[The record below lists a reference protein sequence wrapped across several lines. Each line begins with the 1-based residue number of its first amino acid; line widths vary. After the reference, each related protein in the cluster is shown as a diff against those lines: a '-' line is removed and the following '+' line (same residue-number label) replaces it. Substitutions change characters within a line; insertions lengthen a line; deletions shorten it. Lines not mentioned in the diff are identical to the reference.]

1 MQSRVL
7 KTIFA
12 TFLVALLSIGW
23 LWFETQRTHTVIVTG
38 QHTLVLPTQVTLIAG
53 LRDTLIIRNDTDES
67 VLLVGRPI
75 APHQQI
81 RQRYRTPGT
90 YQYVCT
96 SHGGASMDVI
106 VEPFNLIRWLQS

>member
-1 MQSRVL
+1 
-7 KTIFA
+7 
-12 TFLVALLSIGW
+12 
-23 LWFETQRTHTVIVTG
+23 
-38 QHTLVLPTQVTLIAG
+38 
-53 LRDTLIIRNDTDES
+53 
-67 VLLVGRPI
+67 VGRPI